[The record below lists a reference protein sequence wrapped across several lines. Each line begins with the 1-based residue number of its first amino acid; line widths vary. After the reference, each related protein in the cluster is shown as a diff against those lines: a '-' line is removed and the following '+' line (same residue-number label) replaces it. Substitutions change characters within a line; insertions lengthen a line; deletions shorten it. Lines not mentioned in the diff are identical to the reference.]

1 MLDEDVSARS
11 SILIQLSNSQSHAC
25 NAVIAR
31 PRVPPCSPEGRLRKA
46 IQRRSMIL
54 DCFVAYAPRNDAGGY
69 TSASSRRDL
78 RPSFASRLTLQETEG
93 AGKAGCRP
101 HPWSACSKKARGRTT
116 GTSRTSRPSLR
127 DGLRLIRDLPGAPG
141 CLATVA
147 SETRKRL
154 RQLNTSVG
162 VSGPRD
168 FAVRARGFSSYSPR
182 ASTASRFPRIVT
194 TRTPLM
200 WRRDKRDDRSDL
212 PDTARPISCGMVTR
226 RAVTEEVT
234 VPTLVRRRDT
244 SGRAHH
250 SSICDQ
256 LESLHCRRPA

>member
-1 MLDEDVSARS
+1 MTTSFDRVGTPSFCELRRTSRFAHPAIWIARLAIVLDEDVSARS

-116 GTSRTSRPSLR
+116 GTSRTSRPSLH

-194 TRTPLM
+194 TRTPLHVEAGQ
-200 WRRDKRDDRSDL
+200 
-212 PDTARPISCGMVTR
+212 AR
-226 RAVTEEVT
+226 
-234 VPTLVRRRDT
+234 
-244 SGRAHH
+244 
-250 SSICDQ
+250 
-256 LESLHCRRPA
+256 

>member
-1 MLDEDVSARS
+1 MTTSFDRVGTPSFCELRRTSRFAHPAIWIARLAIVLDEDVSARS

-31 PRVPPCSPEGRLRKA
+31 PRVPPCSPEGRLREA

-54 DCFVAYAPRNDAGGY
+54 DCFVAYAPRNDADGC
-69 TSASSRRDL
+69 TSTSPRRDQRPRL
-78 RPSFASRLTLQETEG
+78 RISFHPRKIEG

-116 GTSRTSRPSLR
+116 GSAKTSRPSLH
-127 DGLRLIRDLPGAPG
+127 DGLRLIRALPGAPG

-154 RQLNTSVG
+154 RRLNTSVG

-168 FAVRARGFSSYSPR
+168 FAVREWAARH
-182 ASTASRFPRIVT
+182 A
-194 TRTPLM
+194 
-200 WRRDKRDDRSDL
+200 
-212 PDTARPISCGMVTR
+212 ARP
-226 RAVTEEVT
+226 
-234 VPTLVRRRDT
+234 
-244 SGRAHH
+244 
-250 SSICDQ
+250 
-256 LESLHCRRPA
+256 RPPHPASHVS